1 VNSRLVSGIS
11 DLETK
16 MNNEDRR
23 VQHSEN
29 KQNLRQL
36 ERNIRSL
43 ERLEAKGT
51 ISISLAAKLKKY
63 RERAAKLETETSK
76 YLAELRKNA
85 ASGQYIYTRLQLLD
99 MGYRNRAIDKL
110 DRIENPDDSL
120 TYLYR
125 ISSGDNR

>member
-1 VNSRLVSGIS
+1 
-11 DLETK
+11 

-36 ERNIRSL
+36 ERKIRSL

-76 YLAELRKNA
+76 
-85 ASGQYIYTRLQLLD
+85 
-99 MGYRNRAIDKL
+99 
-110 DRIENPDDSL
+110 
-120 TYLYR
+120 
-125 ISSGDNR
+125 